1 MPNYSLPVTIIFALN
16 AIWFGAAFKFFSI
29 NPQRAARLLVPA
41 KVDALNPPPL
51 LPTLTA
57 SLRFLGGM
65 NLALAVF
72 AILLLLNQAD
82 FPHHRQVALF
92 AAVFAVAHASQ
103 FAYNVPIALQN
114 YRGNADLWWVLKGRM
129 LVIFTVDFL
138 LMVANTAIA
147 IHLLASA

>member
-1 MPNYSLPVTIIFALN
+1 MSSYSLPVTIIFALN
-16 AIWFGAAFKFFSI
+16 ALWFGVAFKFFSI
-29 NPQRAARLLVPA
+29 SPKRAARLLVPT
-41 KVDALNPPPL
+41 KLDPLHPPPL
-51 LPTLTA
+51 LPTLVA

-65 NLALAVF
+65 NLALAIF

-82 FPHHRQVALF
+82 FPHYRQVALF
-92 AAVFAVAHASQ
+92 AVVFAVAHASQ

-129 LVIFTVDFL
+129 LFIFIVDFL

-147 IHLLASA
+147 IQLLASA